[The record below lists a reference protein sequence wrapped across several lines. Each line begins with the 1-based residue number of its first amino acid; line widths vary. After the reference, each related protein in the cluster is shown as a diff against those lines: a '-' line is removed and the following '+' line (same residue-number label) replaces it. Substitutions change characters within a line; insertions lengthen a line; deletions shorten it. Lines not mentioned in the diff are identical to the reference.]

1 MNYKMIVAYD
11 GTRYNGWQK
20 QGDTDNT
27 IQHKIEAVLSEITS
41 EQVDVHGAGRTDAG
55 VHALGQCAQFRTTRD
70 FDPEDLR
77 KKLNRYLPDDIG
89 ILEISRAAERFHSR
103 YNASSKIYTYRISKD
118 MSRHVFDRRYVLR
131 YEKPIDVAKMRH
143 AASFLVGTHDF
154 KSFCGNP
161 RFKKSTVRTIYSI
174 GIEETVDEVRIVYTG
189 EGFLMYMVRIMTGTL
204 LDINEGLLD
213 PGSIPAI
220 LEGRDRKLAGRTAPP
235 EGLVL
240 TEVKYH

>member
-1 MNYKMIVAYD
+1 MIVAYD

-70 FDPEDLR
+70 F
-77 KKLNRYLPDDIG
+77 G

-103 YNASSKIYTYRISKD
+103 YNASSKIHTYRISKD